1 MIRFLLNLA
10 RSFVLI
16 AAVAFAL
23 GGCDGKDGAVGP
35 VGPTGATG
43 PTGGSGPPGP
53 PAGELP
59 LEPAGV
65 VGYVND
71 VAAAPLDGGTVFFV
85 PAADVAA
92 LPPTTIEVDSTNDEP
107 LEDLIAANAAAY
119 QQAMIESDGSY
130 AVPVL
135 ADGSYFVTFVP
146 ADDDPGHLPGGNA
159 ARVAV
164 DAASLVGTQ
173 FDLRVSS
180 AAPEDA
186 TYVGSGVCVS
196 CHGRAHISETMHRI
210 GIWKPDETGRLQN
223 LEPRFDDLYMAIEN
237 KFEIPG
243 GTTIY
248 YYDFDGNRGF
258 DKYRTSE
265 TDPGAGVFFTVNV
278 FEDAGDLKM
287 TLTNVANPADPPRTY
302 PVDIIYGGGVNK
314 QRYLTRLTNASGQ
327 YHVMLPVQ
335 FQHEGSEDA
344 IYPRTS
350 KVWRD
355 YHGDFWYDG
364 GTNTFMEPPARR
376 SFEKNCATCHAHGAQ
391 IVGSDDTTW
400 SLNTVEDL
408 FYDSG
413 DFDFDGNGVAEEM
426 NVGCE
431 TCHGPGS
438 AHWETA
444 GQGKHIVSP
453 SLLTPERETM
463 ICGQCHSRPK
473 GSFGSDNPVNADGW
487 MMRAG
492 TSRNDFLTFYAT
504 TQLDAAPG
512 NLHDDPDMH
521 SSSHHQQY
529 SDLIRSGMY
538 KNGVEIV
545 TCASCHNPHQR
556 TEFERQLINDPTDNV
571 ASCGNGCHAADTADL
586 EAHLIAQNIPLAV
599 NKAPIA
605 LCTDCHMYK
614 TAKTGAGNP
623 GLEIQGVQY
632 WENDITSHL
641 FKVPDRSLANA
652 PTSMPVPYTNECGT
666 CHAALGAAP

>member
-210 GIWKPDETGRLQN
+210 GIWKPADCR
-223 LEPRFDDLYMAIEN
+223 ISS
-237 KFEIPG
+237 
-243 GTTIY
+243 
-248 YYDFDGNRGF
+248 RGSM
-258 DKYRTSE
+258 T
-265 TDPGAGVFFTVNV
+265 FTWQS
-278 FEDAGDLKM
+278 
-287 TLTNVANPADPPRTY
+287 R
-302 PVDIIYGGGVNK
+302 ISS
-314 QRYLTRLTNASGQ
+314 RYLVEQLFTIT
-327 YHVMLPVQ
+327 
-335 FQHEGSEDA
+335 
-344 IYPRTS
+344 TS
-350 KVWRD
+350 T
-355 YHGDFWYDG
+355 G
-364 GTNTFMEPPARR
+364 
-376 SFEKNCATCHAHGAQ
+376 
-391 IVGSDDTTW
+391 I
-400 SLNTVEDL
+400 
-408 FYDSG
+408 
-413 DFDFDGNGVAEEM
+413 
-426 NVGCE
+426 
-431 TCHGPGS
+431 
-438 AHWETA
+438 
-444 GQGKHIVSP
+444 
-453 SLLTPERETM
+453 
-463 ICGQCHSRPK
+463 
-473 GSFGSDNPVNADGW
+473 
-487 MMRAG
+487 
-492 TSRNDFLTFYAT
+492 
-504 TQLDAAPG
+504 
-512 NLHDDPDMH
+512 
-521 SSSHHQQY
+521 
-529 SDLIRSGMY
+529 
-538 KNGVEIV
+538 
-545 TCASCHNPHQR
+545 
-556 TEFERQLINDPTDNV
+556 V
-571 ASCGNGCHAADTADL
+571 ASINIVRQRQTR
-586 EAHLIAQNIPLAV
+586 AQAFFSRSMSLRTLA
-599 NKAPIA
+599 
-605 LCTDCHMYK
+605 T
-614 TAKTGAGNP
+614 
-623 GLEIQGVQY
+623 
-632 WENDITSHL
+632 
-641 FKVPDRSLANA
+641 
-652 PTSMPVPYTNECGT
+652 
-666 CHAALGAAP
+666 